1 MDIQAGKT
9 YRSRSGEVFGPIEP
23 NSNYLGREDWTNH
36 FWLCPRTGRAWGKT
50 GLYMPLSRVADPL
63 DLIEEVE

>member
-23 NSNYLGREDWTNH
+23 CDCEAWMKLEWFDPNTDET
-36 FWLCPRTGRAWGKT
+36 WGKD
-50 GLYMPLSRVADPL
+50 GLYLPITRTPDPL